1 MKKLIL
7 MLMLCAPM
15 TLFAQKFGVVDIDA
29 VGQALPEYSK
39 VQGELKSQA
48 QQADNDLKSM
58 QDEIQRKADEYQKG
72 ASTMNQTA
80 KEAKE
85 KELND
90 LYQKYQETQQQKAQE
105 LQKAQQD
112 KVGPIQAKVMKAIE
126 NVGKAGS
133 YTIIFPKGSQPYIS
147 ATIADVTDKVKA
159 EALKLK

>member
-1 MKKLIL
+1 MKKLFL

-29 VGQALPEYSK
+29 VGAALPEFSK
-39 VQGELKSQA
+39 AQGDLKAMA
-48 QQADNDLKSM
+48 QQSENDLKAM

-72 ASTMNQTA
+72 ASTMNATA

-90 LYQKYQETQQQKAQE
+90 LYTKFQQAQQQKQMD

-112 KVGPIQAKVMKAIE
+112 KLSPIQAKVFKAIE
-126 NVGKAGS
+126 NVGKNGQ

-147 ATIADVTDKVKA
+147 DTVKDVTPLVKT